1 MNTLVS
7 GVYEIAILGDVI
19 LVNCVIKDGHGYLE
33 SFLAHL
39 KVSSSELF

>member
-19 LVNCVIKDGHGYLE
+19 LVNCVIKDGHGYTV
-33 SFLAHL
+33 SF
-39 KVSSSELF
+39 